1 MGSDSGLSRS
11 SGCPKKCEARAIR
24 WQNRTGCQ
32 GGKVALIR
40 RKAKESA
47 CQPCSA
53 EPKRGEEK
61 RREKVDK
68 KQEPLVLQGAEVCAS
83 RYEIAGCAS
92 TSRREAGVCVAGI
105 RSRRSPLCQIHQ
117 PRRSLWTFK
126 WMLKVS
132 DGAGGV
138 LTPFT

>member
-53 EPKRGEEK
+53 EPKRGKEK
-61 RREKVDK
+61 RREKVDQK
-68 KQEPLVLQGAEVCAS
+68 KQETLLLQGMEVCVS

-92 TSRREAGVCVAGI
+92 TSRREAGA
-105 RSRRSPLCQIHQ
+105 
-117 PRRSLWTFK
+117 
-126 WMLKVS
+126 
-132 DGAGGV
+132 
-138 LTPFT
+138 

>member
-11 SGCPKKCEARAIR
+11 SGCPEKCEALAIR

-53 EPKRGEEK
+53 EPKQGEEK
-61 RREKVDK
+61 RREKVDRK
-68 KQEPLVLQGAEVCAS
+68 KNRQQYYCRERRCVCVKKN
-83 RYEIAGCAS
+83 RIAGRAS
-92 TSRREAGVCVAGI
+92 EHVEKKSKGVRCVGC
-105 RSRRSPLCQIHQ
+105 RPRRSTPLCRIHQ
-117 PRRSLWTFK
+117 PVRSLWTFK
-126 WMLKVS
+126 WMLRS
-132 DGAGGV
+132 C
-138 LTPFT
+138 